1 MAAGTVHS
9 THREFAE
16 TLFYYHIMYLY
27 CLILLTII
35 CAIEKLVFRPP
46 LSSPYGCPGRFA
58 NSSCEVKGIWQ
69 KSV

>member
-1 MAAGTVHS
+1 MAAGTVLS
-9 THREFAE
+9 THLEFAE
-16 TLFYYHIMYLY
+16 TLFYYHIMCLDF
-27 CLILLTII
+27 LILLTVI
-35 CAIEKLVFRPP
+35 CAIQTLGLKP